1 MAHKHKRSLSRLV
14 AVEVLFACDMRKKSP
29 NELYDVDGVCTL
41 KYEIDEY
48 AEKLIQ
54 GAYINK
60 EKYDATLED
69 LSHSWSVERMT
80 PVDKNIMRIAMYEMF
95 EVEDVPVSVAI
106 DEAVE
111 LAKDF
116 GCEED
121 SYKFINGMLGA
132 VAKQSDG
139 EMANC

>member
-1 MAHKHKRSLSRLV
+1 MTHKHKRSLSRLV
-14 AVEVLFACDMRKKSP
+14 AVEVLFACDMRGKSP
-29 NELYDVDGVCTL
+29 DELFACDGICTL

-48 AEKLIQ
+48 AEALIK
-54 GAYINK
+54 GTFANK
-60 EKYDATLED
+60 ARFDNMLGD
-69 LSHSWSVERMT
+69 ISHSWSVSRMT
-80 PVDKNIMRIAMYEMF
+80 PVDLNIMRVAMYEMY
-95 EVEDVPVSVAI
+95 EVDDVPISVSI

-132 VAKQSDG
+132 I
-139 EMANC
+139 ANKHVEELSC